1 MNQLIRFGVAID
13 EGILRRFDSYI
24 QKHRYKNRSEAIRD
38 LMRADF
44 VQSDWETSV
53 KEVVGVISIIYD
65 HHKRG
70 LVNKL
75 LDIQHHHP
83 AHILCSQHVHLK
95 HDQCLEVIVAK
106 GRAKH
111 LKELADRLKIEK
123 GVLFANLSSAG
134 SAENVK

>member
-1 MNQLIRFGVAID
+1 MRFGVAID
-13 EGILRRFDSYI
+13 EGILKRFDAHI

-44 VQSDWETSV
+44 VRSDWETSA
-53 KEVVGVISIIYD
+53 KGVVAVISIVYD

-83 AHILCSQHVHLK
+83 AQILCSQHIHLK

-106 GRAKH
+106 GQAKH

-123 GVLFANLSSAG
+123 GVKFTSLSSAS
-134 SAENVK
+134 SAEDL

>member
-1 MNQLIRFGVAID
+1 MEKLKRFGVAID
-13 EGILRRFDSYI
+13 EGILKRFDTHI

-44 VQSDWETSV
+44 LHSDWETSA
-53 KEVVGVISIIYD
+53 KEVVGVVCMVYD

-83 AHILCSQHVHLK
+83 ARILCSQHVHLS
-95 HDQCLEVIVAK
+95 HTDCLEIIVAK
-106 GRAKH
+106 GKASQ
-111 LKELADRLKIEK
+111 LKRLADLLKIEK
-123 GVLFANLSSAG
+123 GVKFASLMPAG
-134 SAENVK
+134 PAPTGS